1 MLFAGLH
8 GFSKIRHISV
18 LILHFAV
25 DALTYQN
32 PDLCLWKKICKIF
45 VHDKFFHLL
54 VLLICDLSC
63 LRSFSAVVPCG
74 RSLPPAVSRCT
85 TRRAESRLNKKRR
98 IPHLQWP
105 NDTKSGAAFFQRP
118 HPAARSFLI
127 M

>member
-25 DALTYQN
+25 DALTYQD

-63 LRSFSAVVPCG
+63 LRSFSAVVLLIFLCSRPFD
-74 RSLPPAVSRCT
+74 RSLRSSLAVALCLPS
-85 TRRAESRLNKKRR
+85 
-98 IPHLQWP
+98 
-105 NDTKSGAAFFQRP
+105 
-118 HPAARSFLI
+118 
-127 M
+127 